1 MDELDLMIK
10 EACKII
16 SEEEIRKWE
25 ELAELEPVEFSERYR
40 LRMKETFSFLKYD
53 EDKNKD

>member
-40 LRMKETFSFLKYD
+40 SRMKETFPFLKYD